1 MQSKKNKSGRPEIY
15 TLEFC
20 LNEIKQF
27 WQTILNDNKTK
38 VLLWQDLTRNK
49 PYSRQRISEWVKKF
63 EDNEE
68 FSDTIKKINDELES
82 RLFKLGLSKLGN
94 PAMAIFGLK
103 NNHGWKDKSE
113 MDVTTQG
120 VQLVINCQSEADKK
134 LIENL

>member
-1 MQSKKNKSGRPEIY
+1 MQSKKNKGGRPEIY

-20 LNEIKQF
+20 LNEIKEF
-27 WQTILNDNKTK
+27 WQIILNDNKTK